1 MADIPKTQKAIIYDQ
16 PGTISTKIVDLEVM
30 EPGPG
35 EVLINLY
42 VDITVAVT
50 ILTTTEHILAYVI
63 LISAS

>member
-16 PGTISTKIVDLEVM
+16 PGTISTKIVDREVM

-42 VDITVAVT
+42 VDFTLAVT
-50 ILTTTEHILAYVI
+50 ILITTEHILVYVI
-63 LISAS
+63 LISVS